1 MRNYLNKPMTKKEVE
16 ENIIKAHSIRDEKS
30 RLYTVNKLSKAL
42 ELSGYKMESSRTR
55 IEGKQITV
63 YTITKK

>member
-1 MRNYLNKPMTKKEVE
+1 MTKKEVE
-16 ENIIKAHSIRDEKS
+16 ENIIKAHSIRDEQS

-42 ELSGYKMESSRTR
+42 EPSGYKMETKRQT
-55 IEGKQITV
+55 INGKKITV